1 MDETTKVI
9 TDNINNRLEKVE
21 SQNEK
26 QSNDITSIK
35 LEMQKLNNK
44 VDNLE
49 DKVDSLDGKMDDM
62 TNELKAEMKELKV
75 QWQNGLK
82 EIDDEQRAIL
92 KNKLELAENRI
103 REMENNNFWAKLKS
117 SLGDKAVSVVTVVVF
132 ILLLVGVIVAYQNG
146 IGLL

>member
-62 TNELKAEMKELKV
+62 TNELKAEMKEWKV

-103 REMENNNFWAKLKS
+103 REMENNNFWTKLKN
-117 SLGDKAVSVVTVVVF
+117 SLGDRAVSVVTVVVF
-132 ILLLVGVIVAYQNG
+132 ILLLVGVIIAYQNG